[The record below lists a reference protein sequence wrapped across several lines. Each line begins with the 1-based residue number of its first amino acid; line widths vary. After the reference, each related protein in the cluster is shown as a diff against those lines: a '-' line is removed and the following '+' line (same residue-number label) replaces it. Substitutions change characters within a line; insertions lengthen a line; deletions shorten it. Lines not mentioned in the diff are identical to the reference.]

1 VTSAFSNPC
10 YNIYSHDVK
19 DHLFNNGFSHKLI
32 SVLEP
37 ICPDSPPNQV
47 LQPLSNHPFTLFQ
60 PGFSIHSFWSF
71 SSFAKASLISSLA
84 EPTSQSHE
92 DIQSKK
98 NYGHPWLYMS
108 DFPSFCDVCLQMFTG
123 LKPKSIHHCRNTFR
137 SSNVASWNIRHFVPA
152 TFDTGYPRPGILS
165 HDGRREPWTIL
176 DPRF

>member
-1 VTSAFSNPC
+1 MLKITFL
-10 YNIYSHDVK
+10 IM
-19 DHLFNNGFSHKLI
+19 GF
-32 SVLEP
+32 P
-37 ICPDSPPNQV
+37 INSSQFLSQFAQILHPIRY
-47 LQPLSNHPFTLFQ
+47 SNHFPT
-60 PGFSIHSFWSF
+60 IHSPYSNRASPSIPSDLFPPLPRPPWYHPWLSQRLSHTRT
-71 SSFAKASLISSLA
+71 SS
-84 EPTSQSHE
+84 Q
-92 DIQSKK
+92 K